1 MFSSSSSSQY
11 SPYGHDSQY
20 GRSTS
25 ATPGPAQ
32 GSHGFG
38 GAGTAGHGHG
48 HGLNAS
54 ASTWG
59 GASSAGGMNDS
70 FGGSRSTYQQG
81 YILSASQNNNAPST
95 SPRFEELPVVQTKA
109 KMNSSLARAPT
120 VEFGKDP
127 MFESSRRMQALDE
140 DAPPT
145 ASVNDIVNATRA
157 DTYTSRTRTFETSF
171 FASSSRPPA
180 PQTTTSNSIPDPL
193 YVIVF
198 GYPSDKYSLTSSYFA
213 QLGSSTPAEPV
224 PELLN
229 AFKIGYSNPS
239 DALRAVRKN
248 GEILAGQWMVGAKWE
263 NQAKAESVLGS
274 SLFISTSPG
283 ALGPGQSQSGSGGD
297 GMAVD
302 EPPSAIARTS
312 SGGPRTPVGGGAGG
326 AYTPVR
332 LAPAA
337 SAFRKPGTAPATPA
351 AAANGSGAGPGPTPA
366 STPSKG
372 VLGQVSDMIFGW

>member
-1 MFSSSSSSQY
+1 MFNSSQYQPSSSQY

-20 GRSTS
+20 GRTS

-32 GSHGFG
+32 GGHGYG
-38 GAGTAGHGHG
+38 GASTAGHHPSG
-48 HGLNAS
+48 
-54 ASTWG
+54 STW
-59 GASSAGGMNDS
+59 GASSAGHGGMGNTLNDS
-70 FGGSRSTYQQG
+70 FGQSRSTYQQG
-81 YILSASQNNNAPST
+81 YILNAPST

-109 KMNSSLARAPT
+109 KMNSSLTRAPT

-145 ASVNDIVNATRA
+145 ASVNDIVNATYA
-157 DTYTSRTRTFETSF
+157 DQHQTSSRNRTFENSF
-171 FASSSRPPA
+171 FASSSRPPI
-180 PQTTTSNSIPDPL
+180 PTTTSNSSSDPL

-198 GYPSDKYSLTSSYFA
+198 GYPADKYSVTAEYFK
-213 QLGSSTPAEPV
+213 QLGASGGAEPV

-229 AFKIGYSNPS
+229 AFKIGYNQPA

-283 ALGPGQSQSGSGGD
+283 ALQGQGQGPQVD

-302 EPPSAIARTS
+302 EPPSSLVRAS
-312 SGGPRTPVGGGAGG
+312 SGGPRTPVGGSAGG

-351 AAANGSGAGPGPTPA
+351 APKAAGPGATPAPTPG
-366 STPSKG
+366 KG